1 MKTLKELF
9 KTKKY
14 IRLDNLCKMLKYR
27 ICFDAYNRITIYDDM
42 LRLKIAYTDVN
53 EALNCVRALNK
64 IVY

>member
-14 IRLDNLCKMLKYR
+14 IRLDNLCKMLKYQV
-27 ICFDAYNRITIYDDM
+27 CFDPYNRITIYDDM

-53 EALNCVRALNK
+53 EALNRVRALNK

>member
-14 IRLDNLCKMLKYR
+14 IRLDILCTMLKYR

-42 LRLKIAYTDVN
+42 HRLKIAYTDIN

-64 IVY
+64 KFY

>member
-1 MKTLKELF
+1 METLKKLF

-14 IRLDNLCKMLKYR
+14 IRLDNLCKMLKYH
-27 ICFDAYNRITIYDDM
+27 IYFDVYNRITIYDDM
-42 LRLKIAYTDVN
+42 LRLKIANTDIN